1 MVCVLWLVWV
11 VLGWWR
17 SWIGDLD
24 GLFDGVLVVFLWL
37 VLRGVRWGV
46 GWVNLDFAVV
56 IWVWFLF

>member
-1 MVCVLWLVWV
+1 MWV

-37 VLRGVRWGV
+37 VLRVCEV
-46 GWVNLDFAVV
+46 GCWMG
-56 IWVWFLF
+56 

>member
-1 MVCVLWLVWV
+1 MCVLWLVWV

-37 VLRGVRWGV
+37 VLRVCEV
-46 GWVNLDFAVV
+46 GCWMG
-56 IWVWFLF
+56 